1 MNSRKNPLYNISG
14 CKDPTAFLA
23 IREADKEK
31 EECDKR
37 AEKLIKAIKLLLSA
51 SGFSLIRRVEIRHDK
66 SGREYR

>member
-1 MNSRKNPLYNISG
+1 MSSRKNPIYNASG